1 MVVFESL
8 IATGAGFGATWQT
21 AFGGKVGAWVE
32 AATVC
37 VATAIVTDLMA
48 QSSEI
53 SVEHSKEDD
62 EEDKINQHY
71 DCGRVARYGII
82 GALYGPVEYIY
93 FIGIDKAFPWWGQV
107 LFDNIVFIPIMTGGG
122 ILINIMLRDTDEV
135 GKQKVSVFQEYK
147 QKMWDTLKI
156 GLPMWLCLDCIMFTI
171 IPLRHRVAFSRIGGF
186 GYLIWCSHVLNDPH
200 HDPTGK
206 WEESNRGSELGE
218 TGAETCSRCPA
229 TPTPVFISSSPLGP
243 QPSKASQERAS
254 EDKEKCEQGRS

>member
-1 MVVFESL
+1 MVLLESSAL
-8 IATGAGFGATWQT
+8 TFTSAWQT

-37 VATAIVTDLMA
+37 VTTAIITDLMA

-53 SVEHSKEDD
+53 TVENSKEDD
-62 EEDKINQHY
+62 EEDKIQQTY
-71 DCGRVARYGII
+71 DCGRVARYGFI

-107 LFDNIVFIPIMTGGG
+107 LFDNTVFIPLMTAGG
-122 ILINIMLRDTDEV
+122 IIINIMLRDTNEI
-135 GKQKVSVFQEYK
+135 GQQKVTVCQEFN

-156 GLPMWLCLDCIMFTI
+156 GIPMWLVLDSIMFTV

-206 WEESNRGSELGE
+206 WDEKGSVVGSELGE

-229 TPTPVFISSSPLGP
+229 TPTPIFVAPSPSGPRPSSR
-243 QPSKASQERAS
+243 QEKSS
-254 EDKEKCEQGRS
+254 EEKCEQGPGRS